1 MIGVQAPISEQFL
14 YVSVR
19 KREAQIPSDGQED
32 HLRFEL
38 PPLEQ
43 TANRPAYQVNPPKLQ
58 RYPLDCQ

>member
-19 KREAQIPSDGQED
+19 KREAQIPAYRQED

-38 PPLEQ
+38 PPFEK
-43 TANRPAYQVNPPKLQ
+43 TAN
-58 RYPLDCQ
+58 

>member
-19 KREAQIPSDGQED
+19 KREAQIPSDGEED

-58 RYPLDCQ
+58 HYPLDCQ